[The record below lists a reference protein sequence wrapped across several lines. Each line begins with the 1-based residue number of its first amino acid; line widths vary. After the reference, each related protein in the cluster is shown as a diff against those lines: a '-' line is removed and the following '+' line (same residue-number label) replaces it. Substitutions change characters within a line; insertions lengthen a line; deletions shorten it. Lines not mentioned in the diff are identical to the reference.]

1 MTPPNTVQCVSCR
14 LFSLQKHA
22 AMAEQSYGKCALE
35 AASHPGRFRSATFDR
50 QCPDFAAALAPVV
63 EKRAE
68 WLRKR
73 REDRRLMCLNS

>member
-1 MTPPNTVQCVSCR
+1 MTPPNTVQCVGCR

-22 AMAEQSYGKCALE
+22 AMAEQQLGKCELE
-35 AASHPGRFRSATFDR
+35 ASTHPGRFRGAHR
-50 QCPDFAAALAPVV
+50 VHECPNFAAALAPVV